1 MKIVYII
8 LFSLLTTSLHAD
20 WRNQINSKSLNK
32 ISKKVSSTV
41 SNLIPG
47 EGLTEVDV
55 RLRDNNEGTGN
66 FQFSIL
72 GVRDILSQE
81 NSNLFTQFSL
91 HTQEINSDTRNIG
104 NIGVGYRF
112 LNSDKSMMFGINTF
126 YDQDFLALDFQESG
140 NLLDGHKRIG
150 FGLEGKAAMLDVNF
164 NSYQKITNEQIVD
177 GQAEQVLSGQEYNIS
192 SQIPYLPWTTFNL
205 QGYRFENE
213 KAAQDSKGN
222 IYSLEMA
229 LNPSLQFDVDK
240 DVSSVN
246 GAEDEWGYKLTFTHP
261 PKENKPTL
269 LDGAVAQEAFVKKN
283 MQNSLKEKVR
293 RNNNLAVEIQG
304 SVIITSK

>member
-1 MKIVYII
+1 MNKILITCII
-8 LFSLLTTSLHAD
+8 AIFLGVNAHAD
-20 WRNQINSKSLNK
+20 IKGASLNK
-32 ISKKVSSTV
+32 ISEKVSSTV

-55 RLRDNNEGTGN
+55 RLRDDNSGN
-66 FQFSIL
+66 GNYEFKIL
-72 GVRDILSQE
+72 GVRDILPSD

-91 HTQEINSDTRNIG
+91 HTQEINSDKRIIG
-104 NIGVGYRF
+104 NLGLGYRF
-112 LNSDKSMMFGINTF
+112 LNADQSMMFGANTF
-126 YDQDFLALDFQESG
+126 YDQDLEES
-140 NLLDGHKRIG
+140 HKRVG
-150 FGLEGKAAMLDVNF
+150 FGLEGKAAILDLNY
-164 NSYQKITNEQIVD
+164 NHYQKATNMKLVSGVKEQT
-177 GQAEQVLSGQEYNIS
+177 LSGQEYNIS